1 MTREQANSILPSEP
15 TQGVVDPNTLVFLLI
30 AERKWGKT
38 AFFMSNPDAVL
49 LAFESGHKFQKGFKV
64 EIDQWDS
71 KKGQTYKI
79 KQDKDNV
86 PHMTAMQ
93 ALELLEKSKRYGFVI
108 IDTVDMAVQ
117 MCTDFH
123 TERAR
128 VEDPG
133 DMGDFG
139 KGWNIAVNKPMRR
152 FILRILKTGR
162 GVGLITH
169 SKVEV
174 NRFTSGEKARKECS
188 LGGGVLKFVTAA
200 ADIMAHGEF
209 GKKRAGQR
217 LRDRILVCEG
227 DMDILAGNR
236 TEAMLPERYIVKR
249 GQQWPQF
256 KRFFTDPAA
265 ADKAEAFYDKSMRS
279 SKK

>member
-1 MTREQANSILPSEP
+1 MTKKEAEELFPSEA
-15 TQGVVDPNTLVFLLI
+15 TQGVVNPNTLVFLLI

-38 AFFMSNPDAVL
+38 AFFMSNPDSIL
-49 LAFESGHKFQKGFKV
+49 LAFESGHKFQRGRKI
-64 EIDQWDS
+64 EIDLWDQKRKPYTV
-71 KKGQTYKI
+71 KK
-79 KQDKDNV
+79 DKDGV
-86 PHMTAMQ
+86 AHMTAMQ
-93 ALELLEKSKRYGFVI
+93 ALEMLEKTDKGSFVI

-123 TERAR
+123 TEAAR

-139 KGWNIAVNKPMRR
+139 KGWNIAVNKPIRR

-174 NRFTSGEKARKECS
+174 NRYTTGEKARKECS

-236 TEAMLPERYIVKR
+236 TGAMLPERYIVKR
-249 GQQWPQF
+249 GSQWQQF
-256 KRFFTDPAA
+256 ARFFTSPTA
-265 ADKAEAFYDKSMRS
+265 ADKAEAFHRKVMR
-279 SKK
+279 KK